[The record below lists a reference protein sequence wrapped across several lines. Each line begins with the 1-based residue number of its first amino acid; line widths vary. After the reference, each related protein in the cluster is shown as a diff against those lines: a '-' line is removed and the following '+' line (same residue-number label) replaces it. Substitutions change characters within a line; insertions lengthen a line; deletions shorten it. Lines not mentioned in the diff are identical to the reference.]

1 MLYTR
6 TSLRIPVEPE
16 MLRPGANEIS
26 ISVDGNTG
34 TLYYDALRLERS
46 PGEPE
51 SLAPTVEPTIFYRHA
66 GEQLKE
72 VTRVILRYRRPI
84 SELGVSLK
92 IGASTVEGKQPGANF
107 DFGEALFELD
117 VPAVEGPQPY
127 ALTVKSAA
135 RDQVFRRGFRPAKR
149 WKLFAGLKIH

>member
-46 PGEPE
+46 TGAPE

-84 SELGVSLK
+84 SDLATSLK
-92 IGASTVEGKQPGANF
+92 IEASTADGNQPGPNF
-107 DFGEALFELD
+107 YFG
-117 VPAVEGPQPY
+117 
-127 ALTVKSAA
+127 
-135 RDQVFRRGFRPAKR
+135 
-149 WKLFAGLKIH
+149 